1 MSQTR
6 EEAITIM
13 KIEMPKKLIHLS
25 TLSKVRIDLVYS
37 NFIGDK

>member
-13 KIEMPKKLIHLS
+13 KIDMPKKLIHLS
-25 TLSKVRIDLVYS
+25 TLSKVWNNLWYS
-37 NFIGDK
+37 YYIGDK